1 MKSQKTRKTMKRI
14 AASLLV
20 LCLIFTMVGTGTFA
34 SFAYANET
42 APPPEVVYPG
52 DSTGGNSSGGNED
65 GTGGVVEKD
74 PPSNTGTYEPYYAVM
89 VGYTGYT
96 TLKAAVDAITQSE
109 SKSGNIVI
117 QKDIVEDV
125 VIPAD
130 TTIEIDLKGCKIT
143 NAGDHTII
151 NRGTLVITDSSY
163 GKNGTVDN
171 VTDQKAA
178 LVNEPG
184 AAVTIKAGCITRS
197 KETGIG
203 FSIKG
208 DNSYSTIINQGSLTI
223 QDGASVTQGPG
234 GGGYSH
240 LISNG
245 WRKETENNSK
255 LTATITINGGTLSGG
270 LTNIENY
277 HLGEVHIYGGTF
289 EDAEY
294 NSICNYNIADIEGG
308 TFSIRVGK
316 NGSVVYNRQRN
327 DNTAIGQLNIKG
339 GTFTCNIQNVA
350 GSTEVTGGT
359 FTNVVSSELI
369 SYGYTCKRTDDG
381 NYIVTEGQ
389 SSGEASMSIGMSIG
403 SSASDIISA
412 GASKKETE
420 TVKLIVSDILS
431 NNVVNASKVSG
442 LNSAFNVSK
451 FLNSSVGS
459 SLVNTSE
466 KKLELYVKANLTK
479 VALKEK
485 PDIQSTGEENIL
497 VPKSVTYEVYPT
509 VKGLNSSGET
519 KLISLQS
526 NNSQFLNGNTMEFNL
541 PIPSM
546 VTESYVKVTHQSE
559 GYQKEVSYSEIL
571 GNGTEK
577 YTKVSCSHYSTFVLE
592 FVDSIPTKEETTALL
607 AEQKLAARSKLVTMK
622 NGKKA
627 VRITWYNKNGELM
640 AFNGVE
646 IFRST
651 KRNSGYGKK
660 PIYTTTKNAYY
671 NTAVKKGTKYYYRV
685 RGFVI
690 IDGKKHYTDYS
701 LKAVRTVK

>member
-20 LCLIFTMVGTGTFA
+20 LCLILTTVGTGTFA
-34 SFAYANET
+34 SYAYAQ
-42 APPPEVVYPG
+42 EVVP
-52 DSTGGNSSGGNED
+52 SAEESEGGNSSVGSED
-65 GTGGVVEKD
+65 AAPEEKPSEKD
-74 PPSNTGTYEPYYAVM
+74 PPSNIGTYEPYYAAM

-96 TLKAAVDAITQSE
+96 TLKAAVDAIMQSE
-109 SKSGNIVI
+109 SKSGKIVI
-117 QKDIVEDV
+117 QKNIVEDV

-130 TTIEIDLKGCKIT
+130 ATIEIDLKGYKIT

-178 LVNEPG
+178 LINEPG
-184 AAVTIKAGCITRS
+184 AAVTIEAGCITRS

-240 LISNG
+240 LICNG
-245 WRKETENNSK
+245 WRKESENNSE
-255 LTATITINGGTLSGG
+255 LTASITIYGGTLSGG

-339 GTFTCNIQNVA
+339 GTFTGNIQNVA

-359 FTNVVSSELI
+359 FTNVVLSELI
-369 SYGYTCKRTDDG
+369 PYGYTRKRTDDG

-389 SSGEASMSIGMSIG
+389 SSGEASMSIGTSIG

-420 TVKLIVSDILS
+420 TVQLIVSDIMS
-431 NNVVNASKVSG
+431 NNLVNASEVSG

-466 KKLELYVKANLTK
+466 KKLELNVKANLTK
-479 VALKEK
+479 VGLKEK
-485 PDIQSTGEENIL
+485 PDIQSEGEKISF
-497 VPKSVTYEVYPT
+497 VPASVTYEVYPT
-509 VKGLNSSGET
+509 VKGLTSSGET

-546 VTESYVKVTHQSE
+546 VTEKYVKITHQSK
-559 GYQKEVSYSEIL
+559 GYPNEVSYSEIL

-577 YTKVSCSHYSTFVLE
+577 YTKVSGSHYSTFVLE
-592 FVDSIPTKEETTALL
+592 FVDSIPTKEETTAKLS
-607 AEQKLAARSKLVTMK
+607 EQKLAARSALVTMK

-627 VRITWYNKNGELM
+627 VRITWYNQNGEM
-640 AFNGVE
+640 MDFGGVE
-646 IFRST
+646 IYRSI

-660 PIYTTTKNAYY
+660 PIFTSKTDKYT
-671 NTAVKKGTKYYYRV
+671 NTSVKVGTRYYYKV

-690 IDGKKHYTDYS
+690 IDGQKYYTDWS
-701 LKAVRTVK
+701 LKAIRTVK

>member
-20 LCLIFTMVGTGTFA
+20 LCLIFTMVGTGTF
-34 SFAYANET
+34 SSYAYAGNADGIT
-42 APPPEVVYPG
+42 GGRATEVVTG
-52 DSTGGNSSGGNED
+52 DSTGGNS
-65 GTGGVVEKD
+65 
-74 PPSNTGTYEPYYAVM
+74 GTYEPYYAVM

-96 TLKAAVDAITQSE
+96 TMKDAVDAIMQSE
-109 SKSGNIVI
+109 SKSGKIVI
-117 QKDIVEDV
+117 QKNIVEDV

-130 TTIEIDLKGCKIT
+130 ATIEIDLKGCKIT

-184 AAVTIKAGCITRS
+184 AAVTIEAGCITRS

-240 LISNG
+240 LICNG
-245 WRKETENNSK
+245 WRKESENNSK
-255 LTATITINGGTLSGG
+255 LTATITISGGTLSGG

-277 HLGEVHIYGGTF
+277 HFGEVHISGGTF

-339 GTFTCNIQNVA
+339 GTFTGNIQNVA

-369 SYGYTCKRTDDG
+369 PYGYTCKKTDDG

-389 SSGEASMSIGMSIG
+389 SSGNASMSIG

-431 NNVVNASKVSG
+431 NNLVNASEVSG
-442 LNSAFNVSK
+442 LNSAFNERK

-466 KKLELYVKANLTK
+466 KKLELNVKANLTK
-479 VALKEK
+479 VGLKEK
-485 PDIQSTGEENIL
+485 PDIQSEGEKISF
-497 VPKSVTYEVYPT
+497 VPASVTYEVYPT
-509 VKGLNSSGET
+509 VKGLTSSGET

-526 NNSQFLNGNTMEFNL
+526 NNSQFLNGNTMKFNL

-546 VTESYVKVTHQSE
+546 VTESYVKITHQSE
-559 GYQKEVSYSEIL
+559 GYQNEVSYSEIL

-592 FVDSIPTKEETTALL
+592 FVDSIPTKEQTTALL

-627 VRITWYNKNGELM
+627 VKITWYNKSGELM

-671 NTAVKKGTKYYYRV
+671 NTAVKKGTRYYYKV

-690 IDGKKHYTDYS
+690 IDGKKHYTDLS
-701 LKAVRTVK
+701 LMAIRTVK